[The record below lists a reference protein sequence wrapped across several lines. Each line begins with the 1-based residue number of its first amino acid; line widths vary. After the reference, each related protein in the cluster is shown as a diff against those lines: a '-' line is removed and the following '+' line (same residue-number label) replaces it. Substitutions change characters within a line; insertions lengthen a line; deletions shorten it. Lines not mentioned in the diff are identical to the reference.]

1 MTLFA
6 YLLSRRSFLM
16 KYEIL
21 SKEEC
26 QNYYVGEGITLAAVM
41 AIAAIAVM
49 AVVVYRLFMSGKGS
63 AAIPGGFKF
72 SWAE

>member
-1 MTLFA
+1 
-6 YLLSRRSFLM
+6 M
-16 KYEIL
+16 KYELL
-21 SKEEC
+21 SEKES
-26 QNYYVGEGITLAAVM
+26 QNHYMGEGITLTAVM

-63 AAIPGGFKF
+63 AAMPGGWKF

>member
-1 MTLFA
+1 MEFVI
-6 YLLSRRSFLM
+6 M
-16 KYEIL
+16 

-26 QNYYVGEGITLAAVM
+26 DHQFVGEGITLATVM

-49 AVVVYRLFMSGKGS
+49 AVVIYRLFMSGKGS
-63 AAIPGGFKF
+63 AAIPGGWKF

>member
-1 MTLFA
+1 MALFA

>member
-1 MTLFA
+1 MKNPP
-6 YLLSRRSFLM
+6 YLIVGGFFMNYR
-16 KYEIL
+16 IL

-26 QNYYVGEGITLAAVM
+26 EQKYVGEGITLTAVM
-41 AIAAIAVM
+41 AIMAIAVV

-63 AAIPGGFKF
+63 AAIPGGWKF

>member
-1 MTLFA
+1 
-6 YLLSRRSFLM
+6 M
-16 KYEIL
+16 KYVYL
-21 SKEEC
+21 TKQEC
-26 QNYYVGEGITLAAVM
+26 DQHYIGEGLTLTAVM
-41 AIAAIAVM
+41 AVAAVAVM

>member
-1 MTLFA
+1 
-6 YLLSRRSFLM
+6 M
-16 KYEIL
+16 KYELL
-21 SKEEC
+21 SKQEC
-26 QNYYVGEGITLAAVM
+26 DQHLVGEAITLTAVM
-41 AIAAIAVM
+41 TIAAIAVM